1 MRYGYRNNKIV
12 THIWAY
18 SRKERVTKERKGEYR
33 KTKKK
38 ESETDKRYSDVK
50 RKYIE

>member
-18 SRKERVTKERKGEYR
+18 SRKERVTKERKGE
-33 KTKKK
+33 
-38 ESETDKRYSDVK
+38 ENIGK
-50 RKYIE
+50 RKRKRTRQIKDRVM